1 MLRIGADTVREPRS
15 LRWFPVHADIDG
27 MRLRRSHLVAAAIG
41 VATLIVPVSAAAVDV
56 GEPVEYDLVFPVDGD
71 HHFNDTF
78 WAGRSHGFHTGQ
90 DIMAD
95 KMTPVV
101 AVADGVVRL
110 VNWTARA
117 HMNPD
122 RCCSLVI
129 RHDDGW
135 ESWYIHLDNDTTG
148 TDDGRGWG
156 IKRAIAPGV
165 RVEAGQHIAWV
176 GDSGN
181 AEHTPPHIHFELRDP
196 SGTVVNPYRAL
207 VAAGGNDVGGRE
219 RDPLVGGARVL
230 RSGLTGYDVRILQT
244 ALADLGYD
252 VGGVDG
258 RFGPR
263 TDAAVRSFQRDNRI
277 DVDGMVG
284 RSTKA
289 TIAGHQRDPAD
300 PEILSLGSRGAA
312 VAAVQ
317 QALDGAGF
325 DAGPTDGIFGPLTLR
340 AVVSY
345 QKSHQLW
352 VDGLVGPRTKASLG
366 LL

>member
-1 MLRIGADTVREPRS
+1 MAA
-15 LRWFPVHADIDG
+15 F
-27 MRLRRSHLVAAAIG
+27 VAAAVLSVPT
-41 VATLIVPVSAAAVDV
+41 VALAAEV
-56 GEPVEYDLVFPVDGD
+56 GEPVDYDLVFPVEGE
-71 HHFNDTF
+71 HHFADTF

-101 AVADGVVRL
+101 AAAAGFVRL
-110 VNWTARA
+110 VNWTARD

-156 IKRAIAPGV
+156 IKRAITPGV

-181 AEHTPPHIHFELRDP
+181 AEHTPPHLHFELHDP

-207 VAAGGNDVGGRE
+207 VAAGGNDVSGRE

-230 RSGLTGYDVRILQT
+230 RLGINGYDVRALQS
-244 ALADLGYD
+244 AMADLGYD
-252 VGGVDG
+252 VGGIDG
-258 RFGPR
+258 RFGSR
-263 TDAAVRSFQRDNRI
+263 TDRAVRAFQADNRLA
-277 DVDGMVG
+277 VDGLVG

-289 TIAGHQRDPAD
+289 ALAGHRTDPAD
-300 PEILSLGSRGAA
+300 PEILSLGSRGDA
-312 VAAVQ
+312 VRELQ
-317 QALDGAGF
+317 QALNGAGF
-325 DAGPTDGIFGPLTLR
+325 AAGSADGIFGPMTLG

-345 QKSHQLW
+345 QRYHELW
-352 VDGLVGPRTKASLG
+352 VDGLVGPRTRASLG
-366 LL
+366 IG

>member
-1 MLRIGADTVREPRS
+1 
-15 LRWFPVHADIDG
+15 
-27 MRLRRSHLVAAAIG
+27 MRARLPHIVVA
-41 VATLIVPVSAAAVDV
+41 VLTAAVVLIPSPANAVDT
-56 GEPVEYDLVFPVDGD
+56 GEPVEYDLVFPVDGE
-71 HHFNDTF
+71 HRFSDTF
-78 WAGRSHGFHTGQ
+78 WAGRSHGFHIGQ
-90 DIMAD
+90 DVFAD

-101 AVADGVVRL
+101 AAASGFVRL
-110 VNWTARA
+110 VNWTARD

-156 IKRAIAPGV
+156 IKRAITPGV

-181 AEHTPPHIHFELRDP
+181 AENTPPHLHFELRHP

-207 VAAGGNDVGGRE
+207 VAAGGNDVSGRE

-230 RSGLTGYDVRILQT
+230 RTGVTGYDVRTLQT
-244 ALADLGYD
+244 ALADLGYS
-252 VGGVDG
+252 VGIIDG
-258 RFGPR
+258 WFGSR
-263 TDAAVRSFQRDNRI
+263 TDAAVRAFQADNRL
-277 DVDGMVG
+277 VADGLVG

-289 TIAGHQRDPAD
+289 AIAGHSVDPGD
-300 PEILSLGSRGAA
+300 SEILSLGSRGGEVRTLQ
-312 VAAVQ
+312 VA
-317 QALDGAGF
+317 LGDAGF
-325 DAGPTDGIFGPLTLR
+325 DAGTADGIFGPMTLG

-345 QKSHQLW
+345 QKYHKLW

-366 LL
+366 IG